1 VNAVRDRAPGDLRVS
16 DADRDRAVTEL
27 TGHFEAGRLDQAE
40 FEERSSQAL
49 AAKTEGDLGELFA
62 DLPGREAPVGPAPR
76 GDDAPAVPAHVGLP
90 RPIRFGVARV
100 AIAAVALLA
109 LARLAMGGLG
119 LGGGPQNLPFVFVI
133 IPILVVLA
141 VVRRLA
147 R

>member
-1 VNAVRDRAPGDLRVS
+1 VNAVRDRAPGGLRVS

-49 AAKTEGDLGELFA
+49 TAKTEGDLGEIFA
-62 DLPGREAPVGPAPR
+62 DLPRR
-76 GDDAPAVPAHVGLP
+76 GAQVVLVPQDEDLPMGPAHVGLP
-90 RPIRFGVARV
+90 RPMRFGVARV
-100 AIAAVALLA
+100 AIATVALLA
-109 LARLAMGGLG
+109 LARLAMGG
-119 LGGGPQNLPFVFVI
+119 GPENLRFVVVL